1 MNKPTVEQES
11 FYWWNKLY
19 ILGKKKK
26 KKYTCSFSLFP
37 TSMFFSRARKKKK
50 EKDHRVPRLNNKS
63 SSDVTYLFLGFLIKQ
78 MPCLSSY
85 KLIYKNILLNTC
97 LNALAHTHL
106 MYTSRA
112 TALRTALQISLPP
125 CYETRQIFCCFN
137 FKLASAVFD
146 CFRLVETL
154 QLRPCNPR

>member
-1 MNKPTVEQES
+1 MQLSVTCKNFTRHSSIKLNTNKQPKFQHHEQAYCRARELLLVKLIIYFGEKKKKIHLLFFS
-11 FYWWNKLY
+11 FPNFHVFQQGQ
-19 ILGKKKK
+19 GKKKIN
-26 KKYTCSFSLFP
+26 
-37 TSMFFSRARKKKK
+37 

-106 MYTSRA
+106 MYTSQA
-112 TALRTALQISLPP
+112 TALRTAL
-125 CYETRQIFCCFN
+125 
-137 FKLASAVFD
+137 
-146 CFRLVETL
+146 
-154 QLRPCNPR
+154 

>member
-19 ILGKKKK
+19 ILGKKK

-85 KLIYKNILLNTC
+85 KLIYKNILLNIC

-106 MYTSRA
+106 MYTSPA

>member
-1 MNKPTVEQES
+1 MQLSVTCKNFTRHSSIKLNTNKQPKFQHHEQAYCRARELLLV
-11 FYWWNKLY
+11 KLIIY
-19 ILGKKKK
+19 FGEKKKNTLALFLFSQLPCFSAGPGKKKK
-26 KKYTCSFSLFP
+26 IN
-37 TSMFFSRARKKKK
+37 

-106 MYTSRA
+106 MYTSQA
-112 TALRTALQISLPP
+112 TALRTAL
-125 CYETRQIFCCFN
+125 
-137 FKLASAVFD
+137 
-146 CFRLVETL
+146 
-154 QLRPCNPR
+154 